1 MASICVG
8 YLSLPGFDI
17 FLPDESVADLIS
29 TGCYAVLDYAVCFW
43 SSRLQEC
50 LKHAIDQ
57 KDGMILIEVLSK
69 FLESQYR

>member
-1 MASICVG
+1 MASLCVG
-8 YLSLPGFDI
+8 YLSLPGFEI

-29 TGCYAVLDYAVCFW
+29 TGYYAVLDYAVCFW
-43 SSRLQEC
+43 SSRFQEC

-57 KDGMILIEVLSK
+57 KDGMILIEVLSN